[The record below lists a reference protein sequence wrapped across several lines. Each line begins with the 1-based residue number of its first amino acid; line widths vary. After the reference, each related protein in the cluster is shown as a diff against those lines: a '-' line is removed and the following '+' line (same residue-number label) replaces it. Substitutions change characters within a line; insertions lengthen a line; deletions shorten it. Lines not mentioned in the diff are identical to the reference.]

1 MSFRVLSSA
10 LLVGLVLQCVAA
22 CSDDDRSD
30 AAPQGSDAGGDAA
43 ADASVEVAAGDPS
56 HCTGEPPVMKARIAA
71 TNEVVDPDWSC
82 YDVEPTPS
90 GPMRGTFRLE
100 PAQIA
105 PLLGGLT
112 VDFFF
117 APTTLGMP
125 AITRVID
132 PGVDALMF
140 EIPAGAETVSA
151 RIRPSVNDNPMLSVP
166 EFREYGLFIPS
177 ADAPIIQGYVALQAS
192 LDLIVSFVVDP
203 GQRADPA
210 RAMIIAFARD
220 CRGREVSGGLFDL
233 IDGETDL
240 PVPTA
245 TAQGGPRVNYF
256 QYALPSTSGC
266 TFTSNDQAAWTMVDA
281 PTNVADDTITHPY
294 RLRLS
299 GRMREADATPVVIGE
314 REIELSAGA
323 FTFVRLYR

>member
-1 MSFRVLSSA
+1 VSFRVLSSA
-10 LLVGLVLQCVAA
+10 LLVGLVLPCVAA
-22 CSDDDRSD
+22 CNANPGDAMPTDDSD
-30 AAPQGSDAGGDAA
+30 AAADAA
-43 ADASVEVAAGDPS
+43 ADASVEGPVGDPS
-56 HCTGEPPVMKARIAA
+56 YCTGEPPVMKARIAA
-71 TNEVVDPDWSC
+71 TNEVIDPDWSC
-82 YDVEPTPS
+82 YDVDPMPS
-90 GPMRGTFRLE
+90 GPMPVTFRLE

-125 AITRVID
+125 AITRVVD

-140 EIPAGAETVSA
+140 EIPAGVETVSA
-151 RIRPSVNDNPMLSVP
+151 RIHPSANDNPMLSIP
-166 EFREYGLFIPS
+166 EFREYGLWAPPT
-177 ADAPIIQGYVALQAS
+177 DASIIQGYVALQAS

-210 RAMIIAFARD
+210 RSMIIALARD
-220 CRGREVSGGLFDL
+220 CSGREVSGGLFDL

-240 PVPTA
+240 PVPTGRA
-245 TAQGGPRVNYF
+245 PGEPRVNYF

-281 PTNVADDTITHPY
+281 PTNVAGDSITHPY

-299 GRMREADATPVVIGE
+299 GRMRATDTTPVVMGE
-314 REIELSAGA
+314 REIELSAGT